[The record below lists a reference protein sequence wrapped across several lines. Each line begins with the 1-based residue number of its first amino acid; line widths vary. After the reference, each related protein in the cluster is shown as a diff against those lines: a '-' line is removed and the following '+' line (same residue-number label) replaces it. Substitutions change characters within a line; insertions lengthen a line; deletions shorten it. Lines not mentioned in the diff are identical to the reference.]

1 MGNTEHTQR
10 FSVGFHL
17 TCCLLLVS
25 YEFFILLYQADH
37 KPELN
42 CYDSDWV
49 TPSYE
54 HDMRR
59 IRRFYSLSKGF
70 LKIEPKPDT
79 LSCGSPTE
87 IQVHYI
93 FTPEA
98 IGEQKKIVI
107 YYLVRIIC
115 AYFDLWPQRAPWPIE
130 LRPAVTKHSPAL
142 FSQGGKTRFE
152 TESRGCGSGI

>member
-1 MGNTEHTQR
+1 MGNIEHTQS
-10 FSVGFHL
+10 FSVDFHV
-17 TCCLLLVS
+17 TCYLVLVS
-25 YEFFILLYQADH
+25 YELFILLYQADH

-42 CYDSDWV
+42 CYDSDWI

-54 HDMRR
+54 HAMRR
-59 IRRFYSLSKGF
+59 ISRFYSPSKSF
-70 LKIEPKPDT
+70 LKIEPKPET

-98 IGEQKKIVI
+98 IGEQKKIAI

-115 AYFDLWPQRAPWPIE
+115 GYFDLWPQRA
-130 LRPAVTKHSPAL
+130 LRHIQLRSFMSNHSTAL
-142 FSQGGKTRFE
+142 WSVLSQ
-152 TESRGCGSGI
+152 

>member
-1 MGNTEHTQR
+1 VCVLYLLLRVGNAEHTQS
-10 FSVGFHL
+10 FSVNFHV
-17 TCCLLLVS
+17 TCYLVLVS
-25 YEFFILLYQADH
+25 CELFILLYQADH

-42 CYDSDWV
+42 CYDSSWI

-54 HDMRR
+54 HAVRR
-59 IRRFYSLSKGF
+59 ISRFYSASKSF
-70 LKIEPKPDT
+70 LKIEPKPET
-79 LSCGSPTE
+79 LSCGFPTE

-115 AYFDLWPQRAPWPIE
+115 GYFDLWPQRALW
-130 LRPAVTKHSPAL
+130 HM
-142 FSQGGKTRFE
+142 
-152 TESRGCGSGI
+152 